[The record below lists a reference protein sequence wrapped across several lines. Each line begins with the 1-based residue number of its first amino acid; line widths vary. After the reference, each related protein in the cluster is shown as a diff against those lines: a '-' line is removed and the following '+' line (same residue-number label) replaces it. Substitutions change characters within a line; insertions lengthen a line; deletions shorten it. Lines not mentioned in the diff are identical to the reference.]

1 MRATLGFRTT
11 CTQFLPAPTKDKT
24 PYFTGVPNLL
34 EVKSYITPDGLFN
47 LTDSLSEDLFLDIF
61 LRILEAPP
69 WSTNIVIPSNRVSY
83 NRSKHLLTFRLFK
96 GETYSLTP
104 PRPPASSL
112 SNILWDPV
120 AKTITEVPPT
130 YSPDSLY
137 WRQVYLFSGGSQS
150 KC

>member
-1 MRATLGFRTT
+1 MRAT
-11 CTQFLPAPTKDKT
+11 PTKDKL
-24 PYFTGVPNLL
+24 GVPKDLLNLL
-34 EVKSYITPDGLFN
+34 EVKSDITPDGLFN

-96 GETYSLTP
+96 GETP

-137 WRQVYLFSGGSQS
+137 GRQVYLFSGGSQS

>member
-1 MRATLGFRTT
+1 MRAT
-11 CTQFLPAPTKDKT
+11 PTKDKLKLS
-24 PYFTGVPNLL
+24 GVPKDLLNLL
-34 EVKSYITPDGLFN
+34 EVKSDITPDGLFN

-61 LRILEAPP
+61 
-69 WSTNIVIPSNRVSY
+69 PSNRVSY

-96 GETYSLTP
+96 GETP

-137 WRQVYLFSGGSQS
+137 GRQVYLFSGGSQS

>member
-1 MRATLGFRTT
+1 MRAT
-11 CTQFLPAPTKDKT
+11 PTKDKLKLS
-24 PYFTGVPNLL
+24 GVPKDLLNLL
-34 EVKSYITPDGLFN
+34 EVKSDGLFN
-47 LTDSLSEDLFLDIF
+47 LTDLFLDIF
-61 LRILEAPP
+61 
-69 WSTNIVIPSNRVSY
+69 PSNRVSY

-96 GETYSLTP
+96 GETP

-137 WRQVYLFSGGSQS
+137 GRQVYLFSGGSQS